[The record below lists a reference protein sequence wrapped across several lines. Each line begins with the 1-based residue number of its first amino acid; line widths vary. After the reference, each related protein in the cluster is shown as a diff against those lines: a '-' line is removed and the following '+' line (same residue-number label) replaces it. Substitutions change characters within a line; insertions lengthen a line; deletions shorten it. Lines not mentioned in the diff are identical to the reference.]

1 MKIIKENLTLRAIE
15 YSDLTLFQMWAN
27 DPEIQIMLGG
37 WHIPV
42 SIIDQENWYKNINCK
57 SMDQRFTIEDI
68 NKDIIGMC
76 NLVNINLKDG
86 VAEIG
91 LIIDKKY
98 QKKGYGKK
106 VVDAICDYS
115 FNELR
120 LNRLE
125 TTIIDYNLP
134 SLKLFTEKCG
144 WVLEGHKRKYYFRK
158 GNYHNQNILSIL
170 ASEYNNN
177 NNNNNNI

>member
-1 MKIIKENLTLRAIE
+1 MNITKENLTLRAIE
-15 YSDLTLFQMWAN
+15 YSDLTHFQKWAN

-37 WHIPV
+37 WHFPI
-42 SIIDQENWYKNINCK
+42 STKDQEDWYMNINSK
-57 SMDQRFTIEDI
+57 SMDQRFTIEDA
-68 NKDIIGMC
+68 NNDIIGMC

-91 LIIDKKY
+91 LIIDEKY

-106 VVDAICDYS
+106 VIDAICEYS

-125 TTIIDYNLP
+125 TTIIEYNIP
-134 SLKLFTEKCG
+134 SLKLFTEKCN
-144 WVLEGHKRKYYFRK
+144 WVLEGHKRNYYFRN

-170 ASEYNNN
+170 KSEYS
-177 NNNNNNI
+177 II